1 LKSAR
6 ADTTFE
12 IAGLAHG
19 RAPACAE
26 AAGGVVADVVVRCP
40 HCKSVIRLR
49 EVDGQSRVIK
59 YLCNECQEIVRI
71 DLLQDEVKTSST
83 SDSFEKTEHKKKI
96 LVADDTITVRKVAA
110 RLLEEAG
117 YDVLEAADGR
127 QALDLVQKEHPDLI
141 LLDLLMPKMTGFDVL
156 REVKKAGRTR
166 ETPILIMSGVFKK
179 DVMDFLQA
187 SGVAGFLDK
196 EQIKD
201 SLLFRVQQILT
212 G

>member
-1 LKSAR
+1 MWAR
-6 ADTTFE
+6 
-12 IAGLAHG
+12 G
-19 RAPACAE
+19 RGRRGE
-26 AAGGVVADVVVRCP
+26 ALVVRCP
-40 HCKSVIRLR
+40 NCKNVIRLR

-59 YLCNECQEIVRI
+59 YLCSDCQEIVRI

-96 LVADDTITVRKVAA
+96 LVADDTVTVRKVAA
-110 RLLEEAG
+110 KLLESAG
-117 YDVLEAADGR
+117 YDVLEAEDGL
-127 QALDLVQKEHPDLI
+127 QALDLAQKEHPDLI

-156 REVKKAGRTR
+156 REVKKAGRTKK
-166 ETPILIMSGVFKK
+166 TPILIMSGVFKK

-201 SLLFRVQQILT
+201 SLLFRVQQILA